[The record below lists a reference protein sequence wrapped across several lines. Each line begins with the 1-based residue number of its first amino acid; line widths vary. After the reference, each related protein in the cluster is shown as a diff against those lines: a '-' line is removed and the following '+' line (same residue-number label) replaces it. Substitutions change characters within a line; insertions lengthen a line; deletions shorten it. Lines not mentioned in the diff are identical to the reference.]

1 MSTYTIPT
9 NEKLASLCDEEDWR
23 PWFNMIKGRASLLE
37 IWDELNPDHPSTFM
51 KKPTDDRMWRGYPVR
66 GMRTVAKAYP
76 QRPQPKDY
84 EAKAGIE
91 EPTHMSHLSK
101 NGLKAFKEDKQ
112 DYKDNV
118 DDWMIQYQRYK
129 EERQKVYQL
138 TSLIQSTV
146 ALHLQESSCL
156 AGLTLTDWISNLKNS
171 VGADDDTERERVRA
185 WYRTTQQSIQEHP
198 SPKIL

>member
-23 PWFNMIKGRASLLE
+23 PWLNMIKGRASLLE

-51 KKPTDDRMWRGYPVR
+51 KKPTD
-66 GMRTVAKAYP
+66 P